1 MDQYQKQLITRNFYL
16 QQMGAISLK
25 ADRAAKR
32 IVEDEK
38 DVAVNDTVQ
47 DVASDDSLSETRPLP
62 ADTESSASDC
72 GEPDQLLHAAG
83 GREARDG
90 PPTANPLAA
99 ALCIGRKAGAK
110 KKPSQAR
117 KQLCPKCKKGFKLRR
132 IPPLHISCSV
142 CKVLIH
148 KRCLKVSSSTLCDS
162 CQQVSTPSSPAPYPS
177 PAHPSTVPGPP
188 PPSIPPRSEQS
199 KCCDEALL
207 IEDEVTGPRSCLPS
221 FQGSEEKFDKRMS
234 SLGFE
239 RSPSQPNTLGDGN
252 CGLYALL
259 DQLNLPSSGPLP
271 MFERDEVLFA
281 R

>member
-38 DVAVNDTVQ
+38 DAAVNDTVQ

-99 ALCIGRKAGAK
+99 ALGIGRKAGAK

-117 KQLCPKCKKGFKLRR
+117 KQLCPKCKHHNLLLALHPLHHH
-132 IPPLHISCSV
+132 PPLLQGLVLGHLVPHFSLVQTLPWQELGNNNDFSFCDFNVSC
-142 CKVLIH
+142 
-148 KRCLKVSSSTLCDS
+148 
-162 CQQVSTPSSPAPYPS
+162 
-177 PAHPSTVPGPP
+177 
-188 PPSIPPRSEQS
+188 
-199 KCCDEALL
+199 
-207 IEDEVTGPRSCLPS
+207 
-221 FQGSEEKFDKRMS
+221 FQF
-234 SLGFE
+234 
-239 RSPSQPNTLGDGN
+239 
-252 CGLYALL
+252 
-259 DQLNLPSSGPLP
+259 
-271 MFERDEVLFA
+271 
-281 R
+281 